1 MTRRPLCLVC
11 LFLMLA
17 MILADWLGFP
27 LIRGNPLPQ
36 EIQSWVE
43 EHPESTVCGEVERYT
58 VSEFSASVYLKNAYL
73 IYRSEK
79 VSIENVK
86 VFLKEEEQVPVGT
99 VILLSGNLE
108 RVPEIRNPGEF
119 DSRQYYACEHIYY
132 FLKKGKILKKSDDY
146 SRYGQFLA
154 DLRERLAEALKQTAG
169 NAAPVFQAMV
179 LGDKG
184 NLTEEIKLR
193 YQMAGIV
200 HIMAISGL
208 HISILGVG
216 LYQVLM
222 RTGMGIWPSGILA
235 LAVMLQYGMMT
246 GGSVST
252 MRAVCMFL
260 ISVGAKIAGRIY
272 DMMTALAAAAMLIL
286 LEAPAYLYSSGFL
299 LSFGAVLGIGI
310 AAPSMLHLTGAKT
323 KAGKGLVSSLAVQMV
338 TLPVSLYFFGEVSLA
353 GVFLNLAVLPT
364 AGAVLGSGVGA
375 ALLGSVCVPAGAVAA
390 VPGRLLMW
398 GYEKLCAIAA
408 GLPVCTWVG
417 GRPEIWQIAAYYGIL
432 GAILWFDHG
441 ERFNRKAVRI
451 FFFAG
456 GIAVGILVLGYRSCP
471 YMRITCLDVGQG
483 DGIVV
488 ETPEDYSF
496 VVDCGSSSKTGV
508 GQYQLVPYLK
518 YRGVSHL
525 DGIFVSH
532 TDEDHI
538 SGVRELLELMGKGLV
553 SIRAECL
560 YLPAWADAPEAW
572 EELWN
577 LAEKAGVRVR
587 RVKQGDCLAEG
598 KLKFCF
604 LAPAPGTRGD
614 DVNEDGMVLKL
625 EYGSFCGI
633 FTGDI
638 GEETEKKL
646 IKEDLLCDVDF
657 LKVGHHGSRYS
668 SSQEFLE
675 KLKPEYGVISCSE
688 SNTYGHP
695 SPEAVERLEGCGCQV
710 EYTMK
715 SGAVTLVTDGERIG
729 MRGFLQE
736 KSGW

>member
-1 MTRRPLCLVC
+1 MTKRPLCLVC

-17 MILADWLGFP
+17 MVLADCLGFP
-27 LIRGNPLPQ
+27 LIKGNPLPQ
-36 EIQSWVE
+36 EVQSWIE

-79 VSIENVK
+79 VSIENIK
-86 VFLKEEEQVPVGT
+86 VFLKEEEPVPVGT

-108 RVPEIRNPGEF
+108 RVPEVRNPGEF
-119 DSRQYYACEHIYY
+119 DSRQYYACENIFY
-132 FLKKGKILKKSDDY
+132 FLKKGKILKRSEGY
-146 SRYGQFLA
+146 SEYGQFLA
-154 DLRERLAEALKQTAG
+154 DLREGLAEALKQTTG
-169 NAAPVFQAMV
+169 EAAPVFQAMV
-179 LGDKG
+179 LGDKE
-184 NLTEEIKLR
+184 NLTEEIRLR

-200 HIMAISGL
+200 HIMSISGL

-216 LYQVLM
+216 LYQLLM

-235 LAVMLQYGMMT
+235 LGVMLQYGMMT

-272 DMMTALAAAAMLIL
+272 DMMTALAVSAMMIL

-299 LSFGAVLGIGI
+299 LSFGAVLGIGL
-310 AAPSMLHLTGAKT
+310 AGPAMLELTGVKT

-364 AGAVLGSGVGA
+364 AGAVLGSGAGA
-375 ALLGSVCVPAGAVAA
+375 AVLGSVFVPAGVVMA
-390 VPGRLLMW
+390 VPGRVLLW
-398 GYEKLCAIAA
+398 GYERLCAIAA
-408 GLPVCTWVG
+408 GLPDCTWVG
-417 GRPEIWQIAAYYGIL
+417 GRPEIWQIAVYYGMF
-432 GAILWFDHG
+432 GAVLWFCCGAH
-441 ERFNRKAVRI
+441 FSRKAVRAS
-451 FFFAG
+451 FCACVMAAG
-456 GIAVGILVLGYRSCP
+456 IIVLGYRPCP
-471 YMRITCLDVGQG
+471 YLRITCLDVGQG

-488 ETPEDYSF
+488 ETPENYRF
-496 VVDCGSSSKTGV
+496 VIDCGSSSKTGV
-508 GQYQLVPYLK
+508 GKYQLLPYLK
-518 YRGVSHL
+518 CRGISHL

-560 YLPAWADAPEAW
+560 YLPDWEEAPEAW

-577 LAEKAGVRVR
+577 LAEGAGIQVQ
-587 RVKQGDCLAEG
+587 RVKQGDCLAAG
-598 KLKFCF
+598 KLKFWF
-604 LAPAPGTRGD
+604 LSPAAGTRGD
-614 DVNEDGMVLKL
+614 DVNEDGMILKL
-625 EYGSFCGI
+625 DYGSFCGI

-638 GEETEKKL
+638 GEETEEKL
-646 IKEDLLCDVDF
+646 LKEGLLGDTDF
-657 LKVGHHGSRYS
+657 LKVGHHGSRHS
-668 SSQEFLE
+668 SGQAFLE
-675 KLKPEYGVISCSE
+675 ALKPEYGVISCSV
-688 SNTYGHP
+688 SNLYGHP
-695 SPEAVERLEGCGCQV
+695 SPETVERLEECGCQV

-715 SGAVTLVTDGERIG
+715 SGAVTLVTDGERYGIQ
-729 MRGFLQE
+729 RFLQE
-736 KSGW
+736 QSGE